1 WFSIIKLP
9 VPELDIFPVTLPW
22 FSRLMVFE
30 LLLMILPSI
39 FPLSLFIM
47 PALPLVEVIC
57 PDSFIRIAALLS
69 SSLCWLSSRER
80 RDLLLLDLFSLAF
93 MVPSLT
99 NCPCI

>member
-1 WFSIIKLP
+1 
-9 VPELDIFPVTLPW
+9 
-22 FSRLMVFE
+22 MVFE